1 MLTKIVS
8 VPEHVKTSSDS
19 NVVNLKTSQDNRME
33 KDKASAMAPNELAV
47 AVTVVNKITFFLLN
61 LK

>member
-33 KDKASAMAPNELAV
+33 KDKASAMASNELAV
-47 AVTVVNKITFFLLN
+47 AVTVVNKISFF
-61 LK
+61 